1 MSENRGMA
9 MARHWYSSAPV
20 VDGLPLLGE
29 PGFWPAHLADLC
41 EGFSPEDFGADAA
54 DAGAMLECLHDRS
67 AWPMFTV
74 PLSGGFAIVVHYN
87 SGEEFTSTD
96 YFLTHPEWPHSLV
109 LASDDQDRIG
119 PGLCWPELAALLD
132 APEEAVGVTDADDRL
147 LLLLP
152 LLGDADVPP
161 EAVDRVVGAL
171 VAQGAPEN
179 CEPLARRL
187 LDGHPMWGAAT
198 WSFDADE
205 QSWICEGEH
214 SPRNV
219 PPGDHLTAEH
229 RAALEACPTPAELRT
244 SGVG

>member
-1 MSENRGMA
+1 
-9 MARHWYSSAPV
+9 
-20 VDGLPLLGE
+20 
-29 PGFWPAHLADLC
+29 
-41 EGFSPEDFGADAA
+41 
-54 DAGAMLECLHDRS
+54 MLECLHDKS

-74 PLSGGFAIVVHYN
+74 PLSGGFAILVHYN

-96 YFLTHPEWPHSLV
+96 YFLTHPEWPHALV
-109 LASDDQDRIG
+109 LASDDEDRIG

-152 LLGDADVPP
+152 VLGDAEAPP
-161 EAVDRVVGAL
+161 EAVNRVVGAL
-171 VAQGAPEN
+171 VAQGAPED

-187 LDGHPMWGAAT
+187 LNGHPRWGATT

-214 SPRNV
+214 SPRKV
-219 PPGDHLTAEH
+219 PLGDHLTAER
-229 RAALEACPTPAELRT
+229 RAALEACLTPDGLRP